1 MADTPAKESALNQ
14 FQAEEALVNLLD
26 NSKATGNEE
35 QKSPPREET
44 KGEDSQEITPDD
56 LDLVSEDT
64 DTHQDAKLYNIKVN
78 GKNHKVTLDELMKG
92 YSKDSDYR
100 QKSARLSEDRK
111 SVEEERLKIMDQ
123 MNVANQE
130 REKYVQRLNELS
142 SQMVEPK
149 VDEAELDRIYNEDP
163 AEYVRRQ
170 AQISKQRDA
179 QSKIKTELESEKRKN
194 EEVYQQKLQNVL
206 VKEQELLAEKA
217 PIFGD
222 PVKGEKT
229 RRDLTNFLKNK
240 GFGDQELNAL
250 TDHRTVLM
258 AYDAMRMDQLRTAK
272 LEGKKVRKVPKVA
285 STSRSQNVDESE
297 MRPMDKA
304 LNQQRKF
311 SNRGNNQATK
321 DAMKAWLEASQK

>member
-35 QKSPPREET
+35 QGSPPKEET
-44 KGEDSQEITPDD
+44 KSVDPQELTPDD
-56 LDLVSEDT
+56 LDLVSEET
-64 DTHQDAKLYNIKVN
+64 TTSQDEKLYEVKVN
-78 GKNHKVTLDELMKG
+78 GKMHKVTLEELTKG

-179 QSKIKTELESEKRKN
+179 QAKIKTELESEKRKN

-285 STSRSQNVDESE
+285 STSRSQHVDESE

-304 LNQQRKF
+304 LQQQRKF

-321 DAMKAWLEASQK
+321 DAMKAWLEASNK

>member
-35 QKSPPREET
+35 QGSPPTEET
-44 KGEDSQEITPDD
+44 KSVDPQELKPDD

-64 DTHQDAKLYNIKVN
+64 DTHQDEELYNVKVN

-111 SVEEERLKIMDQ
+111 SVEDERLKIMDQ

-149 VDEAELDRIYNEDP
+149 VDEAELDRIYNDDP
-163 AEYVRRQ
+163 AEDVRRQ

-222 PVKGEKT
+222 PVKGEKA
-229 RRDLTNFLKNK
+229 KNVK
-240 GFGDQELNAL
+240 N
-250 TDHRTVLM
+250 
-258 AYDAMRMDQLRTAK
+258 
-272 LEGKKVRKVPKVA
+272 
-285 STSRSQNVDESE
+285 S
-297 MRPMDKA
+297 
-304 LNQQRKF
+304 
-311 SNRGNNQATK
+311 
-321 DAMKAWLEASQK
+321 

>member
-44 KGEDSQEITPDD
+44 KGEDSQELTPDD
-56 LDLVSEDT
+56 LDLVSEET
-64 DTHQDAKLYNIKVN
+64 TTSQDEALYDVKVN

-111 SVEEERLKIMDQ
+111 SVEEERLKIRDQ

-142 SQMVEPK
+142 KTLKEPEI
-149 VDEAELDRIYNEDP
+149 DEAELNRLFEEDP
-163 AEYVRRQ
+163 ADYVRKQ
-170 AQISKQRDA
+170 AEINKLRDEKTQI
-179 QSKIKTELESEKRKN
+179 KINLEEEKRKN
-194 EEVYQQKLQNVL
+194 NEVYQQKLQSVL
-206 VKEQELLAEKA
+206 EKEQQLLVDKN

-222 PVKGEKT
+222 PVKGEKV
-229 RRDLTNFLKNK
+229 RHDIRNSYEAK
-240 GFGDQELNAL
+240 
-250 TDHRTVLM
+250 VLRIVILI
-258 AYDAMRMDQLRTAK
+258 D
-272 LEGKKVRKVPKVA
+272 
-285 STSRSQNVDESE
+285 
-297 MRPMDKA
+297 
-304 LNQQRKF
+304 
-311 SNRGNNQATK
+311 
-321 DAMKAWLEASQK
+321 

>member
-35 QKSPPREET
+35 QKSSPKEET
-44 KGEDSQEITPDD
+44 KSDDPQELTPDD
-56 LDLVSEDT
+56 LDLVSEET
-64 DTHQDAKLYNIKVN
+64 TTSQDEALYDVKVN

-111 SVEEERLKIMDQ
+111 SVEEERLKIRDQ

-142 SQMVEPK
+142 KTLKEPEI
-149 VDEAELDRIYNEDP
+149 DEAELNRLFEEDP
-163 AEYVRRQ
+163 ADYVRKQ
-170 AQISKQRDA
+170 AEINKLRDEKTQI
-179 QSKIKTELESEKRKN
+179 KINLEEEKRKN
-194 EEVYQQKLQNVL
+194 NEVYQQKLQSVL
-206 VKEQELLAEKA
+206 EKEQQLLVDKN

-222 PVKGEKT
+222 PVKGEKVRHDIT
-229 RRDLTNFLKNK
+229 KFLRSK
-240 GFGDQELNAL
+240 GFEDSDLNRL
-250 TDHRTVLM
+250 TDHRTVIL
-258 AYDAMRMDQLRTAK
+258 AYDAMRMEQLRTAK
-272 LEGKKVRKVPKVA
+272 LGGKKVKRVPKVA
-285 STSRSQNVDESE
+285 TTSRSHSVDESE

-304 LNQQRKF
+304 LHQQRKF